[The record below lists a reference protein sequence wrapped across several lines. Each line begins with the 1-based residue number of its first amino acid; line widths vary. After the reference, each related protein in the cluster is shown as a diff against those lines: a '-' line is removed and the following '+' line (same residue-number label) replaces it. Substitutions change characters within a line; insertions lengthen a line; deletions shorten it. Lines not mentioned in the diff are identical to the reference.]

1 MTRKRLPPATPDRIG
16 AIADAAD
23 QLEIIAGL
31 SRAVGVS
38 GLALPREADWLAQMA
53 LANIDTIRD
62 ALQ

>member
-23 QLEIIAGL
+23 QLEILTSI
-31 SRAVGVS
+31 SRAVVLS
-38 GLALPREADWLAQMA
+38 GLAMPREADWLAQMA

-62 ALQ
+62 AIQ